1 MEFYQT
7 EVGKVLAHGVHENN
21 SSVGQIKNIIYLIRG
36 AFDNGEYLTIGE
48 MKQYLDMLESAAKK
62 SQDGMDYVY
71 ENIKKW
77 HESNK

>member
-1 MEFYQT
+1 MELFYST
-7 EVGKVLAHGVHENN
+7 EVGRILAHGVHENN
-21 SSVGQIKNIIYLIRG
+21 SSVGQIKNIIYLIQEHLKESG
-36 AFDNGEYLTIGE
+36 LNDAE
-48 MKQYLDMLESAAKK
+48 MNQYLSMLESAAKK